1 MRSTRTRSCVAITLT
16 ALALTACTGG
26 IGPSNDGAVPD
37 DGRLRVATT
46 VAPITS
52 IVAAVGGDLIDITG
66 IVPEGTNSHT
76 FEPAP
81 SVAELLSTV
90 DMFVLNGLQ
99 LEEPTRELADANLR
113 PDATIVSL
121 GDLVLEPGD
130 EIYDFSFPEA
140 EGKPNPHLWTDPTLV
155 IAYTD
160 AVAAALTSADPDNA
174 AAFET
179 NRAAYVAEVERFE
192 AAMISALDTVPAS
205 DRRLLTYHDSFAYF
219 ARSYGWDVIGAVQ
232 VSDFGEPTAKEV
244 ADLITQVRD
253 AGIPAI
259 FGSEVFPSPVLEQI
273 GQEAGVSYVDVLRDD
288 DLPGE
293 PGDIDHSLLGL
304 LRFDFR
310 TIVEA
315 LGGDPSALDALDLVP
330 TAPDSASYPQ

>member
-1 MRSTRTRSCVAITLT
+1 MSSTRSCVAITLT
-16 ALALTACTGG
+16 ALALTACTSG
-26 IGPSNDGAVPD
+26 IGPSSDSSGVPD

-52 IVAAVGGDLIDITG
+52 IVAAVGGDMIDITG

-179 NRAAYVAEVERFE
+179 NRSAYVAEVERFE
-192 AAMISALDTVPAS
+192 AAMVIALDTVTAS

-293 PGDIDHSLLGL
+293 PGDVDHSLLGL

-315 LGGDPSALDALDLVP
+315 LGGDPSALDALDLTP
-330 TAPDSASYPQ
+330 TALDNASYPQ